1 MAKPSRPTPLRL
13 GPLSE
18 LGEKYSAQRDAMR
31 KRGLDD
37 LQRPAPTTLELIAVC
52 KFLLDHP
59 DHIEEPW
66 DRYVLPILKKWLGKI
81 KPPKGVRNNAKAVA
95 KLVDLVDVEKTPD
108 SQLRARKWVAK
119 TYGIPFET
127 VKQAHNRYRDGT

>member
-1 MAKPSRPTPLRL
+1 MPKRSQPPPSKL

-18 LGEKYSAQRDAMR
+18 LGEKHSAQGEALQ
-31 KRGLDD
+31 KRLETWK
-37 LQRPAPTTLELIAVC
+37 RPPPTTLELIAVC

-66 DRYVLPILKKWLGKI
+66 DRYILPVLKKWLGKI

-95 KLVDLVDVEKTPD
+95 RLVDLVDIDKTPD

-127 VKQAHNRYRDGT
+127 VKQAHNRYREL